1 MRQAN
6 RRNKV
11 EETRYGMKLS
21 KSLPKGLKAIHIGDS
36 TIPWYIG
43 KEKVMKDR
51 RLHQMIYYGNTEYHL
66 WDDDVRRLRGDM
78 DEWGLFIMNRHSN
91 ASDQAKVKVYILT
104 SILDSRENWCFD
116 LKCVPDRK
124 NLKIIYENGTIKNVE
139 FDGEFK
145 PVVIGYHNVKP
156 IGYRIK

>member
-6 RRNKV
+6 RRILKDD
-11 EETRYGMKLS
+11 RYPGMRWRQ
-21 KSLPKGLKAIHIGDS
+21 LPKGLKKVHIGDPS
-36 TIPWYIG
+36 IPWYIG
-43 KEKVMKDR
+43 KEKTMKDR
-51 RLHQMIYYGNTEYHL
+51 RLHQVIYHGNTEYHL
-66 WDDDVRRLRGDM
+66 WDDDVRKLRGDL
-78 DEWGLFIMNRHSN
+78 DEWGLFIMNRHGN

-116 LKCVPDRK
+116 LKCIPDRK
-124 NLKIIYENGTIKNVE
+124 NLKIIYENGTIKNIE